1 MVYDICQL
9 AKDDLK
15 FQAVVQNGLE
25 LNIVLNNRL
34 YVVQLID
41 HGDGGGDTNAVV
53 DVLNAIIAN
62 EGETKRFF
70 VYSSGDS
77 TYLSYIVFVEPVVVE
92 NLETKF
98 GIKAEMK

>member
-1 MVYDICQL
+1 MCIRD
-9 AKDDLK
+9 
-15 FQAVVQNGLE
+15 
-25 LNIVLNNRL
+25 RL
-34 YVVQLID
+34 YVVQLTD
-41 HGDGGGDTNAVV
+41 HGDPLESNAMV

-77 TYLSYIVFVEPVVVE
+77 AYLSYIVFVAPVVVE

-98 GIKAEMK
+98 GIKAVHGYEYYLKH